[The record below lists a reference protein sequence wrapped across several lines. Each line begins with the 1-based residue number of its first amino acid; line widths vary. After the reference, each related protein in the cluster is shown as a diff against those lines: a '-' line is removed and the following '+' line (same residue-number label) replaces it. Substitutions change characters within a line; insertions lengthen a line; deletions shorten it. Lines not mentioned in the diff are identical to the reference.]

1 MDINKIF
8 ELDLSGFVPDL
19 SQLLDHSRLI
29 VTLCVL
35 VGPIVLLVLGALY
48 LLLPPKEAN
57 HKFGIRTYYGMGS
70 VEAWRFT
77 QKVGGGM
84 FVCLGIAL
92 ILAMLVV
99 VSNFSTKDPF
109 QMVMIAAESMLWQA
123 GSVLVARFLTAFV
136 AAIVFDSYGDRR
148 REKRM

>member
-8 ELDLSGFVPDL
+8 ELDLSGLVPDL

-35 VGPIVLLVLGALY
+35 VGPFVLLLLGAIY
-48 LLLPPKEAN
+48 LLFPTKEAN
-57 HKFGIRTYYGMGS
+57 HRFGFRTYYGMGS

-84 FVCLGIAL
+84 FAALGVAL
-92 ILAMLVV
+92 LLVMLVV

-109 QMVMIAAESMLWQA
+109 QMVMIAAECMLWQVGA
-123 GSVLVARFLTAFV
+123 VLVARFLTAC
-136 AAIVFDSYGDRR
+136 AAAFVFDSYGDRR

>member
-8 ELDLSGFVPDL
+8 ELDLGSFVPDL

-35 VGPIVLLVLGALY
+35 AGPMVLLLLGLIYILA
-48 LLLPPKEAN
+48 PPKEAN
-57 HKFGIRTYYGMGS
+57 HRFGFRTYYGMGS
-70 VEAWRFT
+70 VEAWQFT
-77 QKVGGGM
+77 QRFGGCM
-84 FVCLGIAL
+84 FAVLGF
-92 ILAMLVV
+92 ILLLVMLVV

-109 QMVMIAAESMLWQA
+109 QMVTTAAKCMLWQA
-123 GSVLVARFLTAFV
+123 GTALAARFLTGCA

-148 REKRM
+148 REKRE